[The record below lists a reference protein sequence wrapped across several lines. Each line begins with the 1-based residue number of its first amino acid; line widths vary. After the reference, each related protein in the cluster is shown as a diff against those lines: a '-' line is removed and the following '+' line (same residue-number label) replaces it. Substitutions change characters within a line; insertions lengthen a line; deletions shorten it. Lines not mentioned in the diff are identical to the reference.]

1 MRQGGR
7 VELDELHVHQRCPS
21 PVGHAHAVP
30 GVDDGVGA
38 REVNAAAAAG
48 RQYDGLG
55 LNGVQTALQEV
66 PGDDAPAAAVLDDE
80 RRDIPLVVD
89 VHLALRERLVHGVLQ
104 RAVGAVGGV

>member
-1 MRQGGR
+1 
-7 VELDELHVHQRCPS
+7 
-21 PVGHAHAVP
+21 
-30 GVDDGVGA
+30 GA

-80 RRDIPLVVD
+80 RRDVPLFVD
-89 VHLALRERLVHGVLQ
+89 VHLALQELLVHGVQ
-104 RAVGAVGGV
+104 ERMAGAVSGVAGAADAGAAERARRDAALPVPEIGRASWR